1 MQNWRATA
9 GSDDLTKLAAVAS
22 LPTRPNSG
30 SIWYSVDSGASWV
43 ESSETTSKR
52 WSCIASSSTFDHL
65 VAGDYHGSLYLGAY
79 NAVDGLSWT
88 EVVSPG
94 SPGAQYWEA
103 VASSADGTTIMG
115 FPSYGRIWRSTD
127 TGATWS
133 EIGPP
138 GDRYWYAAD
147 MSSDGMTVV
156 AAVWRENLW
165 ATTDGGLTWS
175 DITPSNVPYRGWHA
189 IACSLDCSAVRV
201 AVYSGNLWSGYLS
214 SAGG

>member
-1 MQNWRATA
+1 MARMVCCVCPLASTCPNN
-9 GSDDLTKLAAVAS
+9 LTH
-22 LPTRPNSG
+22 THPNSLDPTHTLYG
-30 SIWYSVDSGASWV
+30 MVLFV
-43 ESSETTSKR
+43 
-52 WSCIASSSTFDHL
+52 L
-65 VAGDYHGSLYLGAY
+65 V
-79 NAVDGLSWT
+79 
-88 EVVSPG
+88 
-94 SPGAQYWEA
+94 
-103 VASSADGTTIMG
+103 
-115 FPSYGRIWRSTD
+115 IWRSTD